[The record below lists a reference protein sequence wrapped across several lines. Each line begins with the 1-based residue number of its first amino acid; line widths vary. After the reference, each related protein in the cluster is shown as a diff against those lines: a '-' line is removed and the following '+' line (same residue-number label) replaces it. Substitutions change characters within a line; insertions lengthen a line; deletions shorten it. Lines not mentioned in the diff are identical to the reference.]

1 MENQPAA
8 ESQPQPIPSQPA
20 QTAGAPTNKVSPW
33 VWVISGCLL
42 IIFLGFAVMAFLGW
56 MGYRAA
62 KDAIKEQAPAMEEFK
77 GRMDELNK
85 NADQWSQEADK
96 MQKKSREI
104 QESLPAPTDKTSSL
118 PAQE

>member
-1 MENQPAA
+1 MENQPVA
-8 ESQPQPIPSQPA
+8 ESQPQPTPSQPTQA
-20 QTAGAPTNKVSPW
+20 AGTPANKVSPW

-42 IIFLGFAVMAFLGW
+42 IIFLSFAVMAFLGW

-62 KDAIKEQAPAMEEFK
+62 KDAIREQTPAMEEFK
-77 GRMDELNK
+77 GKMDEINK

-96 MQKKSREI
+96 MQKKSREL
-104 QESLPAPTDKTSSL
+104 QESLPSPTDRTNPL